1 MFTTVIL
8 AGCNSSGTATAN
20 NPQVEDRAK
29 LMKDWRHA
37 NEGMKAM
44 IEDPSRFDAITFK
57 ERADFI
63 ADTNA
68 TMWVHFEGRN
78 GSRRSCLKMRYGQTL
93 KAFKPKSKRLPAQL
107 MHLP

>member
-1 MFTTVIL
+1 
-8 AGCNSSGTATAN
+8 
-20 NPQVEDRAK
+20 
-29 LMKDWRHA
+29 MKDWRHA
-37 NEGMKAM
+37 NQDMKAM

-68 TMWVHFEGRN
+68 TMWVHFEGEMAFKAVMP
-78 GSRRSCLKMRYGQTL
+78 KMRYGQTL
-93 KAFKPKSKRLPAQL
+93 KASKPKSKQRLPAQL

>member
-1 MFTTVIL
+1 MFHKITLVAACFTTVIL
-8 AGCNSSGTATAN
+8 ARLQQLRDCHPN
-20 NPQVEDRAK
+20 NPQVEDRTK

-68 TMWVHFEGRN
+68 TMWVHFEGEMAQ
-78 GSRRSCLKMRYGQTL
+78 GGH
-93 KAFKPKSKRLPAQL
+93 AKR
-107 MHLP
+107 